1 MRRTTPID
9 PHTAAAIAARRRA
22 AGIPQNALALAIGVS
37 EGTIS
42 KIETC
47 RVPVTSEVRAAIE
60 RAMVILAQPSPVEAA
75 S

>member
-1 MRRTTPID
+1 MRRITPID
-9 PHTAAAIAARRRA
+9 PQTAAALVARRRA
-22 AGIPQNALALAIGVS
+22 VGISQNALALAIGVS

-47 RVPVTSEVRAAIE
+47 RVPITPEMRQALDEA
-60 RAMVILAQPSPVEAA
+60 LADLAHPRIVVA

>member
-1 MRRTTPID
+1 MRRTIPID
-9 PHTAAAIAARRRA
+9 PQTAAAITARRRA
-22 AGIPQNALALAIGVS
+22 AGIPQNTLALAIGVS

-47 RVPVTSEVRAAIE
+47 RVPVTPEMREALE
-60 RAMVILAQPSPVEAA
+60 RAFADLTRARVVAA